1 MLVLATDML
10 LWLNA
15 VTEDTIHQEIELEKE
30 DGLIIRDTASEANI
44 TDAEGRSGE
53 VPSCCCSCLR
63 VSFPPCLS
71 AGISNTIECQC
82 SASILCLTFR
92 KGVEVLY
99 PFNMEF
105 YLMAG
110 CLIYVMW
117 KNVGRKMSRGNH
129 HTTHK
134 LTLQIIKQGQIGLL
148 LGALVLAVGLTVF
161 VLYQVWVDQHEYRF
175 TAFLLF
181 YGYHLAVMPLMS
193 LCCLV
198 GMILHRLERR
208 ASEDGHNPSRS
219 LDVILLVA
227 AALGQLALSYF
238 SLVAALA
245 VGTEGPL
252 AGFDLSYSLLS
263 LLELILQNIFII
275 EGLHRHPSLLAK
287 KKKKHWSNIFKVHS
301 PDHGFH
307 SV

>member
-1 MLVLATDML
+1 M
-10 LWLNA
+10 
-15 VTEDTIHQEIELEKE
+15 
-30 DGLIIRDTASEANI
+30 AN
-44 TDAEGRSGE
+44 GS
-53 VPSCCCSCLR
+53 
-63 VSFPPCLS
+63 
-71 AGISNTIECQC
+71 ECQC

-110 CLIYVMW
+110 CMVYVMW
-117 KNVGRKMSRGNH
+117 KNVGRRMSSGHQH
-129 HTTHK
+129 HDHDHQNQHHK
-134 LTLQIIKQGQIGLL
+134 LTLQVVRQCKVG
-148 LGALVLAVGLTVF
+148 LVLGGLVLVVGLVVF
-161 VLYQVWVDQHEYRF
+161 VLYQVMVSQPLLRL

-181 YGYHLAVMPLMS
+181 YGYHLAIMPAMS
-193 LCCLV
+193 LCSLA
-198 GMILHRLERR
+198 GMLLHRLERR
-208 ASEDGHNPSRS
+208 ASDTTHNPTRS
-219 LDVILLVA
+219 LDVMLLVA

-252 AGFDLSYSLLS
+252 AGLDLSYSLLS

-287 KKKKHWSNIFKVHS
+287 KKKKKKRRQQQSRSGVLKVSAPNVES
-301 PDHGFH
+301 PQ
-307 SV
+307 SEVPVPPN

>member
-1 MLVLATDML
+1 M
-10 LWLNA
+10 
-15 VTEDTIHQEIELEKE
+15 
-30 DGLIIRDTASEANI
+30 AN
-44 TDAEGRSGE
+44 GS
-53 VPSCCCSCLR
+53 
-63 VSFPPCLS
+63 
-71 AGISNTIECQC
+71 ECQC

-110 CLIYVMW
+110 CMVYVMW
-117 KNVGRKMSRGNH
+117 KNVGRRMSSGH
-129 HTTHK
+129 HHPHHQDHQHQNHK
-134 LTLQIIKQGQIGLL
+134 LTLRVVVQARVGLL
-148 LGALVLAVGLTVF
+148 LGGLVLAVGLVVF
-161 VLYQVWVDQHEYRF
+161 VLYQVMVGQPNLRF
-175 TAFLLF
+175 TAFVLF
-181 YGYHLAVMPLMS
+181 YGYHLAVMPAMS
-193 LCCLV
+193 LCSLA
-198 GMILHRLERR
+198 GMLLHRLERR
-208 ASEDGHNPSRS
+208 ASDGGHNPTRS
-219 LDVILLVA
+219 LDVMLLVA

-252 AGFDLSYSLLS
+252 ASLDLSYSLLS

-287 KKKKHWSNIFKVHS
+287 KKKKKTRRKQQQGQSDILKVS
-301 PDHGFH
+301 TSDCGVY

>member
-1 MLVLATDML
+1 MQKV
-10 LWLNA
+10 
-15 VTEDTIHQEIELEKE
+15 
-30 DGLIIRDTASEANI
+30 G
-44 TDAEGRSGE
+44 SGG

-71 AGISNTIECQC
+71 AGIDNTTECQC
-82 SASILCLTFR
+82 SASVLCLTFR

-110 CLIYVMW
+110 CMIYVMW

-134 LTLQIIKQGQIGLL
+134 LTLQIIKQGWIGLL
-148 LGALVLAVGLTVF
+148 LGALVLAVGLTIF
-161 VLYQVWVDQHEYRF
+161 VLYQVWVDQQEHRF

-181 YGYHLAVMPLMS
+181 YGYHVAVMPLMS
-193 LCCLV
+193 LCCLM
-198 GMILHRLERR
+198 GLILHRLERR
-208 ASEDGHNPSRS
+208 ASEGGHNPSRS

-252 AGFDLSYSLLS
+252 AGLDLSYSLLS

-287 KKKKHWSNIFKVHS
+287 KKKQHWNAIFKVHS
-301 PDHGFH
+301 PHFRFH